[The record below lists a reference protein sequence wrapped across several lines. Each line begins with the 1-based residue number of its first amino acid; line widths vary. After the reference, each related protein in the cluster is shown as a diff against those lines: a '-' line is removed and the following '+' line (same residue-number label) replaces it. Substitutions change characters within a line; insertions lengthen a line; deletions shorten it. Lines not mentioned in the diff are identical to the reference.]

1 MKFSKKKFT
10 GFNAQKQIK
19 IILDMCEL
27 LQQIWEDEKQRKRQL
42 TELYNCVSWLP
53 PQLLPQF
60 QNLDSTFNSLQ
71 DFWLVSV
78 PILQKYQ
85 REPRDHDFLIYR
97 KDNKKASD
105 TIPIH
110 LVLDN
115 LRSAFNVGSIFRA
128 AECFG
133 IHQILLC
140 GYTATPD
147 NAKVKKT
154 AMGTE
159 KIIKWTYFEQTS
171 AAIAFMKKQKI
182 PIYAL
187 ETVEGATEIDKFSPA
202 KSFALILGNEALG
215 IFPDHLKQADEIL
228 SIPLRGWKNSLN
240 VGVSSSI
247 ALYELTKNF
256 IS

>member
-10 GFNAQKQIK
+10 GFNTQKQIRV
-19 IILDMCEL
+19 ILDICEH
-27 LQQIWEDEKQRKRQL
+27 LQQIWQDEKQREEQL
-42 TELYNCVSWLP
+42 TELHHCVLWLP
-53 PQLLPQF
+53 SELLPQF
-60 QNLDSTFNSLQ
+60 QVLTNTFNSLQ
-71 DFWLVSV
+71 DFWLAAV

-97 KDNKKASD
+97 KDTKKASE
-105 TIPIH
+105 TIPGYLI
-110 LVLDN
+110 LDN
-115 LRSAFNVGSIFRA
+115 LRSAFNVGSIFRI

-133 IHQILLC
+133 LKQILLC

-159 KIIKWTYFEQTS
+159 KMVKWRYFEQTS
-171 AAIAFMKKQKI
+171 AAIAFLKKQEI

-187 ETVEGATEIDKFSPA
+187 ETVEGATAIDKFSPA
-202 KSFALILGNEALG
+202 ESFALILGNEALG
-215 IFPDHLKQADEIL
+215 IPPHHLKMADKIL

-240 VGVSSSI
+240 VAVSCAI
-247 ALYELTKNF
+247 ALYELTKSF
-256 IS
+256 VS